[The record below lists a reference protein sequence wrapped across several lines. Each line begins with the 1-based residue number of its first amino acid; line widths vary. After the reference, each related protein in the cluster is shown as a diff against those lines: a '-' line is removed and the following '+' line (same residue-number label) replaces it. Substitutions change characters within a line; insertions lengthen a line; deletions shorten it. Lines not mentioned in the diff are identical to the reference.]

1 MRKNLLG
8 SLVQIISRPPL
19 DRAHGRPFFPRCR
32 VKTRCF
38 LIKASNKKDV
48 NARDKSTIVHEP
60 VNRGVDWSVNSTL
73 TANSSLISRFAV
85 SKTGSAWLDFP
96 TRGRPKDERF
106 SVPRDGKLDQQ
117 NTPSA
122 VEKDCSCRSTCT
134 RSWHKQPIP
143 WAMSDLGQGHF
154 DPSLL
159 TRLRRRPTA
168 NAAVHL

>member
-1 MRKNLLG
+1 MSMLSTK
-8 SLVQIISRPPL
+8 
-19 DRAHGRPFFPRCR
+19 APF
-32 VKTRCF
+32 
-38 LIKASNKKDV
+38 
-48 NARDKSTIVHEP
+48 VHEP
-60 VNRGVDWSVNSTL
+60 VNRGVDWPRQLNIDGQFFFDLSFCSFSTG
-73 TANSSLISRFAV
+73 F
-85 SKTGSAWLDFP
+85 AWLDFP